1 MAETKK
7 KSQYNFGG
15 HKFDTELYIQN
26 LRDNAEGFLNSK
38 TNWTP
43 EQKEEWKHSYN
54 NYISALEE
62 DAKNGTNRFST
73 DEFGSIIDNKGE
85 FSNTDSDNY
94 YYNDKGERI
103 SGEDYDK
110 LKDRKKKKYSGFQ
123 SNMQFAAYANQIGK
137 GLRDALKGKETT
149 TSDAFDY
156 KKNGFDAY
164 WQKKYNPAGTA
175 NDLQPYWAKDKEGEY
190 TNRIADTIADLD
202 DYMSKQEMSD
212 DVKSAYQ
219 NYRDTLSQYN
229 LADKNFNLD
238 QWKNNLII
246 AANRAGIGTWNNGYF
261 NIGTQ
266 STPQTKKFDI
276 NNDQDVIDRYQLQ
289 DQIDANPEL
298 RDRLIAAKRREFNNQ
313 TQAWIDADDAAIK
326 KEQDEKNNKIWEQY
340 LTNNPYLKDIN
351 KRIGRSGT
359 TAFWSGAR
367 SSKKDENYVSETIMS
382 KEEQDKV
389 HANPTTY
396 KGQLRPELQAALKK
410 AQWSTSDN
418 PLLEALNVSTTTGLK
433 LKNLGDW
440 YQYNWDQLMSRKDA
454 GGMNGWSEYK
464 DQTGH
469 QVWRRN
475 DSLRK
480 DGTYFY
486 MFKGKDGKLYSYRS
500 KPYSTLK
507 SEITKGQLGM
517 SIMTKNAQRA
527 EQNRAK
533 QRAAVSAQTAKDK
546 GRTAAE
552 QKAMERE
559 GFTGT
564 DFARLASIAM
574 DLGSMGA
581 ALTGPETLGAG
592 TLVSAG
598 LGAASTATNFVA
610 DLADG
615 ESLSNAGTAAITGL
629 GMDALGLIPGAGA
642 ASKTGK
648 IIKTAAKYAPRLLAA
663 YGAYEGYKNMP
674 YIYNSTKKLLTPG
687 AKMTVDDYRNIA
699 QGIGLVTGVIAAKK
713 RKSRGEKKASDFETE
728 AERNAYLQGGDKKL
742 FDTRRVIADDQV
754 ALNFKDKK
762 GKKVTKTFSGED
774 AEKIRKASSNKEI
787 NEVLANYDIKGLTLD
802 TRTSL
807 RPRFQWIRNESKK
820 WQSPIHWGQ
829 KTATRYDIYQ
839 TKDGQYTNASGLK
852 GWLDPYKMQRESQT
866 PATLITP
873 PSISLQDASFA
884 QRKELLSKLRALSDE
899 WKSLKTQAQSAR
911 KNADAALDKASK
923 ATDPQIK
930 KNYENSAKSYLDY
943 IRNKAVEYQK
953 LKGKV
958 NNGKIT
964 FDVGTSSN
972 KRRIELAWDDILQKY
987 GIKYKQGGSIQKFGD
1002 GGVNGSPY
1010 AVLESFGTYDPANYA
1025 VKFVGDQK
1033 GMQLDGTYGAKYT
1046 SQGAGLGQGRIK
1058 TDKNHSTFTDEAKEQ
1073 ARSIENQ
1080 KLYKNYTEAL
1090 IKSATDYLNTP
1101 EMERSAKWNK
1111 DNNEFL
1117 YWAEQ
1122 FDNQYAD
1129 GDKGRFFS
1137 SPGVLNTSW
1146 KTTNNDSYNN
1156 PASSQT
1162 DLVSRIKAIR
1172 NDQQLAGAHNDR
1184 EQEGTRYFW
1193 EENGVKHWV
1202 DAANIDKLDKSK
1214 FNIDLFEDSY
1224 DDARVH
1230 WNDYK
1235 ITAKSKTDASKDKNP
1250 ENNPNSFNVKDV
1262 VNNLDITDKWG
1273 IPRAMYADGTNRQ
1286 VTDLLKKQPL
1296 LLDPQEDHRYIQSD
1310 LDAEMNGRAAAA
1322 QLSRLASQPITSDG
1336 NLQTAA
1342 QLDAAVKGNEAVIQG
1357 RQQSNQRLREMA
1369 EQAWQQEVVNHTN
1382 RHKIA
1387 MDNRQSIYNT
1397 KNENN
1402 ALEAAYLN
1410 QKFTVWDALAQE
1422 KEFKEKSDYEQMRAR
1437 ADQFAQND
1445 INNSIK
1451 YGLSKYEGKYGLT
1464 PEDISLWNQVYVD
1477 GSVNLADVQKDPAK
1491 LRQWN
1496 KILSATSQI
1505 KQDLFGE
1512 YYKVPKSKYWTVRQS
1527 TYSPTVTTETRGTK
1541 AKNGAKLNLKKV
1553 REAAKG
1559 EKLAAAQLK
1568 AQTADADRFY
1578 KTTKDHIDRMYDAIN
1593 RLTNYSTKKK
1603 RKKKS

>member
-94 YYNDKGERI
+94 YYNNNGEQI

-175 NDLQPYWAKDKEGEY
+175 NDLQPYWSKDKEGEY

-212 DVKSAYQ
+212 DVKAAYQ

-246 AANRAGIGTWNNGYF
+246 AANRAGIGQWNNGYF

-313 TQAWIDADDAAIK
+313 TQAWIDADNAAIK
-326 KEQDEKNNKIWEQY
+326 KEQDEKNNKIWQQY
-340 LTNNPYLKDIN
+340 LTNNPYLTDIN

-367 SSKKDENYVSETIMS
+367 STKKDENYVSQTIMS
-382 KEEQDKV
+382 QEEQDKV
-389 HANPTTY
+389 HANPTKY
-396 KGQLRPELQAALKK
+396 KGQLRPELQAAFKK
-410 AQWSTSDN
+410 AQWSTSEN
-418 PLLEALNVSTTTGLK
+418 PLLEALNVSTSDGIK

-440 YQYNWDQLMSRKDA
+440 YQYNWDQLMARKDV
-454 GGMNGWSEYK
+454 GGMDGWSEYK
-464 DQTGH
+464 DKTGH

-533 QRAAVSAQTAKDK
+533 QKAAVSAQTAKDK

-564 DFARLASIAM
+564 DIARLTSIAM

-598 LGAASTATNFVA
+598 LGAASTATNFFA

-615 ESLSNAGTAAITGL
+615 ESLSNAGKAAVTGL
-629 GMDALGLIPGAGA
+629 SMDALGLIPGAGA
-642 ASKTGK
+642 VSKTGK
-648 IIKTAAKYAPRLLAA
+648 MIKTAAKYAPRLLAA
-663 YGAYEGYKNMP
+663 YGAYEGYENMP

-699 QGIGLVTGVIAAKK
+699 QGIGLVTGVIAAKG
-713 RKSRGEKKASDFETE
+713 RKSRSQKKASNFETE
-728 AERNAYLQGGDKKL
+728 AERNAYLQGGNKKL
-742 FDTRRVIADDQV
+742 LDNRRVIVDDQV

-774 AEKIRKASSNKEI
+774 AEKIRNASSNKEI
-787 NEVLANYDIKGLTLD
+787 NEILANYDVNGLTLD

-839 TKDGQYTNASGLK
+839 TKDGYYTNASGLK

-866 PATLITP
+866 PATLLTP
-873 PSISLQDASFA
+873 PSISLKDASFA

-911 KNADAALDKASK
+911 KNADAALDKAKK

-943 IRNKAVEYQK
+943 IRNKAKEYQK

-972 KRRIELAWDDILQKY
+972 KKRIELAWDDILNKY

-1002 GGVNGSPY
+1002 GGVNGSP
-1010 AVLESFGTYDPANYA
+1010 AKQNS
-1025 VKFVGDQK
+1025 VGYSNDYNWNTDVFSK
-1033 GMQLDGTYGAKYT
+1033 NLDHI
-1046 SQGAGLGQGRIK
+1046 LG
-1058 TDKNHSTFTDEAKEQ
+1058 SL
-1073 ARSIENQ
+1073 
-1080 KLYKNYTEAL
+1080 KLYKDGYADWLNSMQDLHYNDYVNAS
-1090 IKSATDYLNTP
+1090 KQDYLNTNAYNNSTVGQYQDKYKAGYQDEWDVSP
-1101 EMERSAKWNK
+1101 EGNDPDGLGYNTLGIKSAQDSGKFGVVSGNANSGDWLGNGNMYK
-1111 DNNEFL
+1111 TDNSFGGITDARRLLGREGDFDENQLKEYQQKFK
-1117 YWAEQ
+1117 EQ
-1122 FDNQYAD
+1122 GYDFYLD
-1129 GDKGRFFS
+1129 
-1137 SPGVLNTSW
+1137 PNTKYYKLKPHTDPS
-1146 KTTNNDSYNN
+1146 KTTVADDKKPQQPNNFS
-1156 PASSQT
+1156 
-1162 DLVSRIKAIR
+1162 
-1172 NDQQLAGAHNDR
+1172 
-1184 EQEGTRYFW
+1184 
-1193 EENGVKHWV
+1193 
-1202 DAANIDKLDKSK
+1202 
-1214 FNIDLFEDSY
+1214 
-1224 DDARVH
+1224 
-1230 WNDYK
+1230 
-1235 ITAKSKTDASKDKNP
+1235 
-1250 ENNPNSFNVKDV
+1250 VKDLL
-1262 VNNLDITDKWG
+1262 NKLDITDKWG
-1273 IPRAMYADGTNRQ
+1273 IPRAMYADRTNRQ
-1286 VTDLLKKQPL
+1286 VTDMLKKQPL

-1310 LDAEMNGRAAAA
+1310 LDAEMNGLAAAA
-1322 QLSRLASQPITSDG
+1322 QLNRLASQPITSDG

-1342 QLDAAVKGNEAVIQG
+1342 QLDAVAKGNEAIIQG

-1369 EQAWQQEVVNHTN
+1369 EKAWEQEVINHTN
-1382 RHKIA
+1382 RHNTA
-1387 MDNRQSIYNT
+1387 MQNRQSIYNT

-1437 ADQFAQND
+1437 ADQFAQSD

-1451 YGLSKYEGKYGLT
+1451 YGLSNYKGKYGLT

-1477 GSVNLADVQKDPAK
+1477 GTAKLDDIQKDPAK

-1505 KQDLFGE
+1505 KQDLLGE
-1512 YYKVPKSKYWTVRQS
+1512 YYGIPKSKYWTIRQT
-1527 TYSPTVTTETRGTK
+1527 TYSPTVTTETRSTK
-1541 AKNGAKLNLKKV
+1541 SKNGAKLNLKKI

-1593 RLTNYSTKKK
+1593 RLTNYSSTKKK
-1603 RKKKS
+1603 RKKKSN